1 MAKTIRSLIGLSL
14 LLAAVSASAQVRHTI
29 QVTVPFPFVT
39 AEKSWP
45 AADYQV
51 EITPENGILTL
62 RSADITP
69 ATMLTTSDE
78 RSGDNKAHLRL
89 QCSGDRWV
97 LREVV
102 VDGVARV
109 LPLGKSEKE
118 QAEVEPSCQDT
129 IVAGGT
135 AIQ

>member
-29 QVTVPFPFVT
+29 KVTVPFPFVT

-45 AADYQV
+45 AADYEV
-51 EITPENGILTL
+51 EIMPENGILTL
-62 RSADITP
+62 SSPDTTP

-78 RSGDNKAHLRL
+78 RSGDSKAHLRF
-89 QCSGDRWV
+89 QCSGDRWA
-97 LREVV
+97 LHGVV
-102 VDGVARV
+102 FDGVARA
-109 LPLGKSEKE
+109 LPRGDSEKNP
-118 QAEVEPSCQDT
+118 AKVEPSCRRT
-129 IVAGGT
+129 MVAGGT